1 MPNQKDSSAT
11 PRTLGSARLLIAV
24 YGVFALAASGRA
36 IFELFTKFDKAPVSY
51 TLSAISAV
59 IYLLIA
65 VTLADTRPVA
75 RRIALIAL
83 WFELVGVLS
92 VGTAG
97 FFVAQLGDFHTVWWM
112 YGAAYG
118 CFPVALPIFGLYYL
132 HRQRKLAIR

>member
-1 MPNQKDSSAT
+1 MVSKKSAGS
-11 PRTLGSARLLIAV
+11 RTLGSARLLIAV

-36 IFELFTKFDKAPVSY
+36 IFELFTKFDQAPVSY

-59 IYLLIA
+59 IYLVIA
-65 VTLADTRPVA
+65 LTLADPKPLSRRVA
-75 RRIALIAL
+75 FVAL
-83 WFELVGVLS
+83 WFELAGVLS

-97 FFVAQLGDFHTVWWM
+97 FFVEELGKFHTVWWM

-132 HRQRKLAIR
+132 SRQRKVTAS